1 MNTFY
6 WDSYDIVKLE
16 MQHKER
22 NFHRNFVDSIP
33 VSRQEAGDG
42 ANLRRFLSRLFE
54 KSLARQPERRHP

>member
-33 VSRQEAGDG
+33 ISRQQASEG
-42 ANLRRFLSRLFE
+42 ATLIRFLSRLFE
-54 KSLARQPERRHP
+54 KSPTSQPERRHP